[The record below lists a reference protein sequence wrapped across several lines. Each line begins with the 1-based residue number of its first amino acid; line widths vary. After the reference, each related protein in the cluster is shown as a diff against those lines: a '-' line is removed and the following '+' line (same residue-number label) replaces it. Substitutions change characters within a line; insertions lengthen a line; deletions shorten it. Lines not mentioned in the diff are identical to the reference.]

1 MANKLMIILHNSDPT
16 RMEELGAPLFQ
27 AAVAA
32 AMQYEVEV
40 IFSGRT
46 AELTRKGVAES
57 IYMVNSVRRSLYDC
71 MREAVEAGAVLKVC
85 SAASDLWRDDM
96 IPEIQEIVG
105 SAYLISEAMDQDTV
119 TFTY

>member
-1 MANKLMIILHNSDPT
+1 MANKLMIILHNTDPT
-16 RMEELGAPLFQ
+16 RMEELGTPLFQ
-27 AAVAA
+27 ASVAA

-46 AELTRKGVAES
+46 AELARKGVAETL
-57 IYMVNSVRRSLYDC
+57 VTADGNPRTLYDC

-85 SAASDLWRDDM
+85 SVASDLWRDEM
-96 IPEIQEIVG
+96 VPEVQEVVG
-105 SAYLISEAMDQDTV
+105 SAYLISEAMDEDTV